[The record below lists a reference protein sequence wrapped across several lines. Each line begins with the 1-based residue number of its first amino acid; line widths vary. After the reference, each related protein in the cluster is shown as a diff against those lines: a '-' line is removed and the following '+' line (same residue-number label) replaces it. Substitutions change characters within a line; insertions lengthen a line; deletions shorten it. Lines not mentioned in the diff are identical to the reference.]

1 MDWDLDIY
9 AVDEK
14 SMSHGQLMALVKHTK
29 MKAQKGKGK
38 GKGGKGAPKTC
49 YECGVEGHIAADCS
63 VRKERVAAGG
73 PERLPS
79 EDVQMGK
86 VASLVAR
93 EKEASKAGMEKD
105 QLENVEKEE
114 KVNSHRRLSGR
125 R

>member
-14 SMSHGQLMALVKHTK
+14 SVSHGQLMALVKHTK

-86 VASLVAR
+86 GGKSGG
-93 EKEASKAGMEKD
+93 KGKGGFKGGDGKGSAGK
-105 QLENVEKEE
+105 NGK
-114 KVNSHRRLSGR
+114 G
-125 R
+125 